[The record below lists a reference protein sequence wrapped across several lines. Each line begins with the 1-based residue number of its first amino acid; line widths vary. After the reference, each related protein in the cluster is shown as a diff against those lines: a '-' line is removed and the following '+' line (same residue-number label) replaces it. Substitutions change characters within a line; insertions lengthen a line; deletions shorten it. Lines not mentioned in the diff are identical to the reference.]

1 MIVVISKKN
10 ILFVCLLL
18 LFSLTVFSIGFAVDY
33 SKPVTGENQQNVPG
47 EQSGDPS
54 GQQVPAQKTVILDA
68 GHGGE
73 DPGAVSDYSALREKD
88 VNLNIV
94 MLLKN
99 ILEKENYNVI
109 LTRETD
115 QLVYSD
121 AAKSILQKRKED
133 LTRRKKIMD
142 ESGADIAL
150 SIHLNKFP
158 QTKYHGAQVFFPPNS
173 PDSQKLANEVQNS
186 IKLNVDNTNDR
197 AALVKKEQ
205 IMILKNLKTTTVVV
219 ECGFLSNSEEEK
231 LLGTEEYQ
239 NKLAAAIKK
248 GVDNYY
254 KVKEKAET
262 KGK

>member
-33 SKPVTGENQQNVPG
+33 SKPVTGDKQTDNPAAG
-47 EQSGDPS
+47 EQA
-54 GQQVPAQKTVILDA
+54 PAETAPAPRTVILDA

-73 DPGAVSDYSALREKD
+73 DPGAVSDYSGLREKD
-88 VNLNIV
+88 INLNIV
-94 MLLKN
+94 MLIKN
-99 ILEKENYNVI
+99 LLEKDGYRVI

-115 QLVYSD
+115 RLVYSD
-121 AAKSILQKRKED
+121 EAKTILQKRKED

-142 ESGADIAL
+142 ESGADIVL

-158 QTKYHGAQVFFPPNS
+158 QTKYHGAQTFFPPNS
-173 PDSQKLANEVQNS
+173 PDSQKLANEIQNF
-186 IKLNVDNTNDR
+186 IRLNADNANDR
-197 AALVKKEQ
+197 AALVKKDQ
-205 IMILKNLKTTTVVV
+205 IMILKNLKTPTVVV
-219 ECGFLSNSEEEK
+219 ECGFLSNSDEEK
-231 LLGTEEYQ
+231 LLGNEEYQ
-239 NKLAAAIKK
+239 NKLSAAIKA

-254 KVKEKAET
+254 KARDKATE

>member
-33 SKPVTGENQQNVPG
+33 SRPVTGENQQNMPG
-47 EQSGDPS
+47 EQGGAPS
-54 GQQVPAQKTVILDA
+54 EQVPAQKTVILDA

-73 DPGAVSDYSALREKD
+73 DPGAVSDYSGLREKD

-94 MLLKN
+94 MVLKN
-99 ILEKENYNVI
+99 LLEKENYKVI
-109 LTRETD
+109 LTREAD
-115 QLVYSD
+115 QLVYTD

-158 QTKYHGAQVFFPPNS
+158 QTKYHGAQTFFPPNS
-173 PDSQKLANEVQNS
+173 PDSQSLANEVQNS
-186 IKLNVDNTNDR
+186 IKLNVDNANDR

-205 IMILKNLKTTTVVV
+205 IMILKNLKTPTIVV

-231 LLGTEEYQ
+231 LLGNEDYQ

-254 KVKEKAET
+254 KAKEKAET